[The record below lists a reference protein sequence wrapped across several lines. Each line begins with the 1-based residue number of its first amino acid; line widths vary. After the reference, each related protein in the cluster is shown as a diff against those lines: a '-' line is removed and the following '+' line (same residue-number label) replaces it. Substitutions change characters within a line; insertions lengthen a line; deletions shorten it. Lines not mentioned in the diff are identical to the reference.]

1 MPILRRDFYIY
12 IQSINPNKRFGIII
26 ENKLFAGDQ
35 HLQLNRYYD
44 FIKGRKYDDQQMMMF
59 YLTIDGNDPSANSID
74 KKLMTELKD
83 RNIMHNMSYKTD
95 IKYWL
100 QNLTTD
106 IKADKVKYLIEQY
119 LETINNF

>member
-1 MPILRRDFYIY
+1 
-12 IQSINPNKRFGIII
+12 
-26 ENKLFAGDQ
+26 
-35 HLQLNRYYD
+35 
-44 FIKGRKYDDQQMMMF
+44 
-59 YLTIDGNDPSANSID
+59 
-74 KKLMTELKD
+74 MTELKD